1 MKYPDCELTLDDSGD
16 LLLTYLDGDRHGI
29 KKKLAKVFK
38 QRKDAGLNQVSW
50 WGNRGL
56 HIEIKNQY
64 EL

>member
-1 MKYPDCELTLDDSGD
+1 
-16 LLLTYLDGDRHGI
+16 LDGDRHGI

-64 EL
+64 EF